1 VGRRQRAI
9 AALAAAGLLGAAIGL
24 QVVRDRIY
32 PRGQAEAVAVMYVRS
47 GPALR
52 RMMLSFDALAAD
64 VYWIRALQHYG
75 GDRLNKGQERK
86 YERLQPLLDIATTL
100 DPYFN
105 IAYRFGS
112 IFLSEAYPGGAG
124 RPDQAIALLEKGIA
138 AQPGKWQ
145 YFHDIGF
152 VYYWQLRDMKTA
164 AQWFRRAAAQPG
176 APNWLEP
183 LAATMLVQGG
193 DRASGRFLL
202 RRIRQSEEPW
212 LRRMAERGLMQIDT
226 LDLIDAVR
234 QRVAAVPPPAGQPY
248 SWSWHI
254 DRGVLRAVPRDPTDV
269 PLEIDQA
276 SGAVTV
282 SPQSDL
288 YPMPTAGQL
297 R

>member
-1 VGRRQRAI
+1 MDRRQRAI
-9 AALAAAGLLGAAIGL
+9 AAFAAAGLLAAAVGL
-24 QVVRDRIY
+24 QVTRDRLY
-32 PRGQAEAVAVMYVRS
+32 PRGQAEAAAVMYVRS

-52 RMMLSFDALAAD
+52 RIMLSFDALAAD

-75 GDRLNKGQERK
+75 GDRLNKGLERK

-112 IFLSEAYPGGAG
+112 IFLSEPYPGGAG

-145 YFHDIGF
+145 YYHDIGF
-152 VYYWQLRDMKTA
+152 VYYWQLRDKKTA

-183 LAATMLVQGG
+183 LAATMLIQGG

-202 RRIRQSEEPW
+202 RRILQSEEPW
-212 LRRMAERGLMQIDT
+212 LQKMAARGLMQIDA

-234 QRVAAVPPPAGQPY
+234 QRVTAVPPPPGQPY
-248 SWSWHI
+248 SWQWLI
-254 DRGVLRAVPRDPTDV
+254 QRGVLRAVPADPTGV
-269 PLEIDQA
+269 PLEIDPG
-276 SGAVTV
+276 SGAVSV
-282 SPQSDL
+282 SAQSDL
-288 YPMPTAGQL
+288 HPMPTDARQP
-297 R
+297 